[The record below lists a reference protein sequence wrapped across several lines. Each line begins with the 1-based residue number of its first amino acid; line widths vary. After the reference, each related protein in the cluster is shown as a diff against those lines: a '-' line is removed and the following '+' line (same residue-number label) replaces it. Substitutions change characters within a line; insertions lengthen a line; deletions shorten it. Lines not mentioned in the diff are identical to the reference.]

1 MPEDRRMT
9 SSTALLVI
17 DLQAGVLPGC
27 LDADGVVA
35 RTASLVERARAD
47 GTPVVWV
54 QDHHGFAEGDPD
66 WALVAPLERAADEP
80 LVRKAHR
87 DSFADTDL
95 AEVLARLGITRIVV
109 AGAQTDYC
117 VRTTLQSAAARGY
130 DVTLVGDAHTT
141 ADALHEGVA
150 IGAAQIVAHT
160 DLYFAT
166 LRHPGIVSTVE
177 PHDTVRL

>member
-1 MPEDRRMT
+1 MP

-27 LDADGVVA
+27 LDAGGVVA
-35 RTASLVERARAD
+35 RTASLVERARTD
-47 GTPVVWV
+47 GTPVVWI

-66 WALVAPLERAADEP
+66 WALVPPLARAADEP

-95 AEVLARLGITRIVV
+95 AEVLARLGTTRVVV

-117 VRTTLQSAAARGY
+117 VRTTLQSAAARGF

-141 ADALHEGVA
+141 ADALHEGIA

-166 LRHPGIVSTVE
+166 YRHPGIVSTVE
-177 PHDTVRL
+177 PHDRVEL